1 MATTSLVQAQ
11 VDRFRR
17 DGFVAPVPV
26 LEPAEVEALL
36 TWLAAFEA
44 GPGASKK
51 ERREAH
57 LRLKP
62 HLLFP
67 ELYSVV
73 QHPRILDAIESL
85 IGPDILVW
93 SSSFMIKDPEDGT
106 FASWHQDSHGTRL
119 HGDQL
124 VSAWIALEDV
134 GPENAAMQIIPG
146 SHRQGSRPHRARPD
160 HANLAVLGEHI
171 EDEVDTSSAVDVEL
185 RAGEMSLHHLHVVHG
200 SPPNRSRRSRIGF
213 VVRYFPA
220 WMDAPGGL
228 SSALLVRGED
238 LYGLHK
244 PETPPVSHRD
254 PATIESWR
262 TALQLRRRRITS
274 WKS

>member
-1 MATTSLVQAQ
+1 MATSGLARPQ
-11 VDRFRR
+11 VDQFRR
-17 DGFVAPVPV
+17 DGYLAPVSA
-26 LEPAEVEALL
+26 LDEAEVRALVD
-36 TWLAAFEA
+36 WLLAFE
-44 GPGASKK
+44 GGSGASRR
-51 ERREAH
+51 ERRETY

-67 ELYSVV
+67 EIDAVV
-73 QHPRILDAIESL
+73 RHPRILDSIEAL

-106 FASWHQDSHGTRL
+106 YASWHQDSHGTRL
-119 HGDQL
+119 YGDQL

-134 GPENAAMQIIPG
+134 DPENSAMRIIPG
-146 SHRQGSRPHRARPD
+146 SHRDGSRPHRVRADR
-160 HANLAVLGEHI
+160 ANLVIAGEHL
-171 EDEVDTSSAVDVEL
+171 EDVDDAPAIHVVL
-185 RAGEMSLHHLHVVHG
+185 RAGEMSLHHFHVVHG

-220 WMDAPGGL
+220 WMSAEGGL

-238 LYGLHK
+238 PYGLHA
-244 PETPPVSHRD
+244 PETPPVSHQD

-262 TALQLRRRRITS
+262 RAVQLRRRRIAS
-274 WKS
+274 LRS